1 MSNLTFAERM
11 HIPRY
16 DDAAE
21 IEYGIVM
28 FDKEKCSG
36 CGLCVKA
43 CPADTLEL
51 VDKKATMKTPI
62 ECMAC
67 GDCTTLC
74 PDDAITLHKHYR
86 YSGFCKTL
94 GFGELT
100 MPRM

>member
-1 MSNLTFAERM
+1 MGNLTFAERM

-21 IEYGIVM
+21 IECGIVI
-28 FDKEKCSG
+28 FDKEKCTG

-67 GDCTTLC
+67 SDCTAIC
-74 PDDAITLHKHYR
+74 PDDAIKLHKNYR
-86 YSGFCKTL
+86 YSGFFKTL
-94 GFGELT
+94 GLGELT